1 MKLKNIT
8 FIFENCD
15 SITIDG
21 KYVGEFL
28 VDDIHT
34 SIERIAC
41 NAINRIDTAN
51 TFAVEIHKDANK
63 ERYQFDQTDYED
75 FKQMTF
81 DRLNAYNDITSIQ
94 FDLIEDYVE
103 EGQVPREEHYEYYV
117 NWTCESNY
125 TNAAQTNYLSEYGNF
140 YIVIADGKK
149 FDDFFDLEE
158 INDEG
163 SMNLHA
169 SMCDLGDVYSNPD
182 RYKVDEEHD

>member
-21 KYVGEFL
+21 KYIGEFL
-28 VDDIHT
+28 VDDIYT

-51 TFAVEIHKDANK
+51 TFAIEIHKDANK

-75 FKQMTF
+75 FKEMTF
-81 DRLNAYNDITSIQ
+81 DRLNVCHNITSIQ
-94 FDLIEDYVE
+94 IDLIEDYVE
-103 EGQVPREEHYEYYV
+103 EGQVPREEHYDYYV
-117 NWTCESNY
+117 NWTGESDYIN
-125 TNAAQTNYLSEYGNF
+125 NAQTNYLSDCGNF

-149 FDDFFDLEE
+149 IEDFFDMEE
-158 INDEG
+158 INDEEYMDFH
-163 SMNLHA
+163 S
-169 SMCDLGDVYSNPD
+169 SMCDLGDVYGDPD
-182 RYKVDEEHD
+182 RYKSEE